1 MKPKPIAG
9 VRDPLERSGKGLAI
23 SVRIDRK
30 TYRSGSGEPI
40 EALRDLAFDLP
51 QGTFTALIGPSGC
64 GKTTTLRIL
73 AGLDRDFEGDITPPL
88 ASKRIGYVFQEPR
101 LLPWRTVEQNIRLAL
116 PPDRHGVD
124 LGPLLAELGIA
135 DFRSRFP
142 SELSLG
148 MARRASL
155 ARAFAV
161 KPEVLLL
168 DEPFVSLDAATA
180 ERLRHLLLDL
190 WRKDPM
196 TVLLVTHNI
205 REAVSLADRI
215 VLLSPRPGRVDGTY
229 DLPLQRD
236 PGSVERIIGDL
247 AARFPGAVQA
257 VG

>member
-9 VRDPLERSGKGLAI
+9 VRDPLERSGRGPAI

-30 TYRSGSGEPI
+30 HYRSGSGEPI

-64 GKTTTLRIL
+64 GKTSTLRIL
-73 AGLDRDFEGDITPPL
+73 ACLDRDFEGEIAPPL
-88 ASKRIGYVFQEPR
+88 GSTRIGYVFQEPR

-116 PPDRHGVD
+116 PPERRGID
-124 LGPLLAELGIA
+124 LDPLLGELGIA

-142 SELSLG
+142 GQLSLG
-148 MARRASL
+148 MARRAGL

-161 KPEVLLL
+161 VPEVLLL

-180 ERLRHLLLDL
+180 ERLRGLLVAI

-205 REAVSLADRI
+205 REAVSLADRV
-215 VLLSPRPGRVDGTY
+215 VLLSPRPGHVLGT
-229 DLPLQRD
+229 DELPVARD
-236 PGSVERIIGDL
+236 PASVERIVADL
-247 AARFPGAVQA
+247 AARYPGVVQA